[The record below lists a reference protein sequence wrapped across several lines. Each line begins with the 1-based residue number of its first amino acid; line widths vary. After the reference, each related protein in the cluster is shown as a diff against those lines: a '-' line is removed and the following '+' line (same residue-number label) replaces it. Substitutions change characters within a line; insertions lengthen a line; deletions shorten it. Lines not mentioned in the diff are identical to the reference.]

1 MQKMDM
7 LPLPVLLLNLL
18 FFCRMLLFLIQKLL
32 QPLFSLEVVVTY
44 VLLGQHLME
53 VVLEMIDTLHAG
65 RADTLKE
72 SGQLG
77 QERTGCVA

>member
-7 LPLPVLLLNLL
+7 LPLPVLFLNLL
-18 FFCRMLLFLIQKLL
+18 FFCRMFLFLTQKLL

-65 RADTLKE
+65 RANTLEK
-72 SGQLG
+72 SG
-77 QERTGCVA
+77 